1 MQSSMAE
8 VREPIF
14 LSEAVGLDMA
24 MAPYLDSAALDA
36 TGHIDP
42 ALFRA
47 IFGAFAAGV
56 TVVTTVDAAGVPIGV
71 TVSAV
76 MSLSLEPPQLLVALD
91 SAKYT
96 MRAIGRRGSFAVNFL
111 GDRQHEIADRFARPA
126 PDKFAGIEWDAGPA
140 LACPVFSGVRAF
152 AECRVERL
160 VRSGDHTLIIGR
172 LVSGAVNDGSGLVY
186 CDRRYRSLG
195 DLAHLRTV
203 DDREVGS

>member
-1 MQSSMAE
+1 MHLTMPDPP
-8 VREPIF
+8 RPLF

-24 MAPYLDSAALDA
+24 TAPQMAAAALDA
-36 TGHIDP
+36 AGHIEP
-42 ALFRA
+42 ALFRS
-47 IFGAFAAGV
+47 IFGAFPAGV
-56 TVVTTVDAAGVPIGV
+56 TVVTTVDPANVPIGV

-96 MRAIGRRGSFAVNFL
+96 VRAIEDRGSFAVNFL
-111 GDRQHEIADRFARPA
+111 RDRQHEIADRFARPV
-126 PDKFAGIEWDAGPA
+126 PDKFAGIAWDAGPV

-172 LVSGAVNDGSGLVY
+172 LVSGEVGDGSGLVY
-186 CDRRYRSLG
+186 CDRRYRSLA
-195 DLAHLRTV
+195 DLAHLRIV
-203 DDREVGS
+203 DDGEVGT